1 MIKVKNILKKEN
13 LISAAGLGIGSV
25 AAEVVTNKVAPMV
38 LKTETTAKYAPA
50 IPILAGMVIQT
61 GKGVIKSIGHGMIAS
76 GVASLV
82 KAVLPATVKEQFMIS
97 GTDEVLMAG
106 VEQPLMATAPLMG
119 TSEFSSDSFD
129 YTSGSAGEM
138 SY

>member
-25 AAEVVTNKVAPMV
+25 AAEVVTNKFAPMV
-38 LKTETTAKYAPA
+38 LKTEATAKFAPA
-50 IPILAGMVIQT
+50 IPIVAGMVIQT
-61 GKGVIKSIGHGMIAS
+61 GTGVIKSIGHGMIAS

-82 KAVLPATVKEQFMIS
+82 KTVLPATVKDQFMINGTDSVLLS
-97 GTDEVLMAG
+97 GTDM
-106 VEQPLMATAPLMG
+106 PLMG
-119 TSEFSSDSFD
+119 NVAVSQDGGFD
-129 YTSGSAGEM
+129 YTSPVSGEM

>member
-13 LISAAGLGIGSV
+13 LVSAAGLGIGSV

-38 LKTETTAKYAPA
+38 LKTAATEKFAPA
-50 IPILAGMVIQT
+50 IPIIAGMVIQT
-61 GKGVIKSIGHGMIAS
+61 GKGVVKSIGHGMIAS

-97 GTDEVLMAG
+97 GTDTLMGQDAM
-106 VEQPLMATAPLMG
+106 MATAPLMG
-119 TSEFSSDSFD
+119 TSEFTSDSYD
-129 YTSGSAGEM
+129 YTSSSAGEM

>member
-13 LISAAGLGIGSV
+13 LVSAAGLGIGSV
-25 AAEVVTNKVAPMV
+25 AAETVTSKVAPMV
-38 LKTETTAKYAPA
+38 LKTPTSMQYAPA

-61 GKGVIKSIGHGMIAS
+61 GRGVVKSVGHGMIAS

-97 GTDEVLMAG
+97 GTDEVLMSG
-106 VEQPLMATAPLMG
+106 VSQPLMG
-119 TSEFSSDSFD
+119 TPNAESGYDFTSS
-129 YTSGSAGEM
+129 AEGEM

>member
-13 LISAAGLGIGSV
+13 LVSAAGLGIGSV
-25 AAEVVTNKVAPMV
+25 AAETVTSKVAPMV
-38 LKTETTAKYAPA
+38 LKTPTSMQYAPA

-61 GKGVIKSIGHGMIAS
+61 GRGVVKSVGHGMIAS

-97 GTDEVLMAG
+97 GTDEVLMSG
-106 VEQPLMATAPLMG
+106 VSQPLMG
-119 TSEFSSDSFD
+119 TSDSYD
-129 YTSGSAGEM
+129 YTSSSAGEM
-138 SY
+138 DY